1 MTPPPSLQELIDTV
15 QQDSPS
21 EDLLDLL
28 ITASTTVS
36 QLEDTGDALLGH
48 YVDRCRRAGRSWS
61 EISNALGVS
70 KQAVHKRF
78 AGPIADR
85 LISATPAPTF
95 ERFTDRARAVLSAA
109 QEAARE
115 QHRDQVGS
123 EHLLLGLYA
132 ATRGLAARALEAMH
146 IGREQVLAAL
156 AAEGAA
162 PEAGQQPAAASPAG
176 DPAPSGRLPFAPDAT
191 EALRHTLAEALQLGH
206 NYIGTEHILL
216 GLLHDPDQR
225 AARILASLGATPE
238 ETRVR
243 LTEMLRGFTAGKSA
257 GA

>member
-21 EDLLDLL
+21 DDLLDLL
-28 ITASTTVS
+28 VTASATVS

-85 LISATPAPTF
+85 LISSTPAPTF
-95 ERFTDRARAVLSAA
+95 ERFTDRARAVLAAA

-132 ATRGLAARALEAMH
+132 ATRGLAARALDAMH
-146 IGREQVLAAL
+146 IGREQVMAAL
-156 AAEGAA
+156 AAEGTA
-162 PEAGQQPAAASPAG
+162 PGAGQQPGTPAG
-176 DPAPSGRLPFAPDAT
+176 DPAPDGRLPFAPDAR

-243 LTEMLRGFTAGKSA
+243 LTEMLRGFAPGRSPA
-257 GA
+257 P